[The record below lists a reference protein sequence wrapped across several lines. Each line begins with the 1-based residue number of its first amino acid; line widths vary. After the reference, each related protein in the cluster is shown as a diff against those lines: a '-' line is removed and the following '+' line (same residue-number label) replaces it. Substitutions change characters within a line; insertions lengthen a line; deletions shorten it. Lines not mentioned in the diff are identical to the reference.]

1 MDKKK
6 DKKIIR
12 IRAGLVF
19 LVTLLLMLGCTFL
32 VNQNQQKREKLKAA
46 YTAESTISRIE
57 VQLNRYLAES
67 DLVKKSIEEG
77 LTISDKQFATLSRLM
92 QDEDNIIK
100 VHEIAKD
107 GIVSQIYPME
117 GNEDVIGLNLIE
129 NPERK
134 KEARLTRDSGEYTI
148 AGPFEL
154 VQGGNGVLLFDPV
167 YRMDDKGCKKFW
179 GFSILVID
187 WQKFIKKMD
196 LDQLENAGYHYQIWK
211 KGTDDEKIVIAQ
223 CDNLQETDTLEVA
236 CTVPNDTWYF
246 EIVPENGWVTM
257 TQKLWGLLISVL
269 TAFIVMIIYLQFK
282 MRRYRDALHE
292 KELEKAVLEAK
303 NANEAK
309 TRFLF
314 NMSHDIRTP
323 MNAIIGFSEL
333 LEKHIDEKDKAI
345 DYLGKIKSSSN
356 FLLSLINY
364 VLEMARIESGKLALK
379 KEVGCVTE
387 LIESLTDVFEPGVKK
402 KFITYSCETDIQHK
416 YVIGDE
422 TKVREIFIN
431 IIGNSVKY
439 TPEGGKISVSV
450 KEEPFEKE
458 NYIAYRI
465 IVEDNGIGMSK
476 EYLPH
481 IFEEFSREHTSTES
495 KVTGTGLGLPIVKS
509 LIDMMGGTI
518 EVESQLGCGTNMNV
532 VLPFELASEKQIL
545 EEKQKEKE
553 KISDS
558 ILGKRVL
565 LAEDNELNA
574 EIAMTVL
581 KENGLKAERAAN
593 GKQCMEMLKKMPED
607 YYDMILMDIQM
618 PEMDG
623 YHVLQELRKTSNIP
637 VMILSAKDADSEKI
651 LGLNLGADD
660 YLAKP
665 FNPLEAVARVNSN
678 IRRFY
683 ALGTAELSSG
693 ILTVRDLELDPEGCV
708 LKKNGE
714 PIELTSVE
722 YRIMELFMKH
732 PGKVFT
738 KQQIYEQGWGD
749 TYVVAD
755 NNIMVCIS
763 KLRAKLDEDPAAYI
777 RTIRGLGYR
786 LEK

>member
-6 DKKIIR
+6 DIKIIR

-19 LVTLLLMLGCTFL
+19 LVTLLLVFGCTFL
-32 VNQNQQKREKLKAA
+32 VNQNQQRREKLKAA

-92 QDEDNIIK
+92 QDEDDIIK

-117 GNEDVIGLNLIE
+117 GNEDVIGLNMIE

-134 KEARLTRDSGEYTI
+134 KEARLARDSGEYTI

-167 YRMDDKGCKKFW
+167 YRTDDKGCKKFW
-179 GFSILVID
+179 GFSILVMD
-187 WQKFIKKMD
+187 WQKFIKKME

-402 KFITYSCETDIQHK
+402 KFITYSCEIDIQHK

-518 EVESQLGCGTNMNV
+518 EVESQLGCGTKMNV

-558 ILGKRVL
+558 T
-565 LAEDNELNA
+565 E
-574 EIAMTVL
+574 
-581 KENGLKAERAAN
+581 
-593 GKQCMEMLKKMPED
+593 
-607 YYDMILMDIQM
+607 
-618 PEMDG
+618 
-623 YHVLQELRKTSNIP
+623 
-637 VMILSAKDADSEKI
+637 
-651 LGLNLGADD
+651 
-660 YLAKP
+660 
-665 FNPLEAVARVNSN
+665 
-678 IRRFY
+678 
-683 ALGTAELSSG
+683 
-693 ILTVRDLELDPEGCV
+693 
-708 LKKNGE
+708 
-714 PIELTSVE
+714 
-722 YRIMELFMKH
+722 
-732 PGKVFT
+732 
-738 KQQIYEQGWGD
+738 
-749 TYVVAD
+749 
-755 NNIMVCIS
+755 
-763 KLRAKLDEDPAAYI
+763 
-777 RTIRGLGYR
+777 
-786 LEK
+786 

>member
-6 DKKIIR
+6 DIKIIR

-19 LVTLLLMLGCTFL
+19 LVTLLLVFGCTFL
-32 VNQNQQKREKLKAA
+32 VNQNQQRREKLKAA

-92 QDEDNIIK
+92 QDEDDIIK

-117 GNEDVIGLNLIE
+117 GNEDVIGLNMIE

-134 KEARLTRDSGEYTI
+134 KEARLARDSGEYTI

-167 YRMDDKGCKKFW
+167 YRTDDKGCKKFW
-179 GFSILVID
+179 GFSILVMD
-187 WQKFIKKMD
+187 WQKFIKKME

-402 KFITYSCETDIQHK
+402 KFITYSCEIDIQHK

-422 TKVREIFIN
+422 IKIREIFIN

-518 EVESQLGCGTNMNV
+518 EVESQLGCGTKMNV

-623 YHVLQELRKTSNIP
+623 YEATKRIRNLDDARADIPIVAMTANAFEEDRQKALESGMNAHVSKP
-637 VMILSAKDADSEKI
+637 VDMNMLFKVMVQI
-651 LGLNLGADD
+651 
-660 YLAKP
+660 
-665 FNPLEAVARVNSN
+665 
-678 IRRFY
+678 
-683 ALGTAELSSG
+683 
-693 ILTVRDLELDPEGCV
+693 
-708 LKKNGE
+708 LKK
-714 PIELTSVE
+714 
-722 YRIMELFMKH
+722 
-732 PGKVFT
+732 
-738 KQQIYEQGWGD
+738 
-749 TYVVAD
+749 
-755 NNIMVCIS
+755 
-763 KLRAKLDEDPAAYI
+763 
-777 RTIRGLGYR
+777 
-786 LEK
+786 

>member
-12 IRAGLVF
+12 IRAGLVL
-19 LVTLLLMLGCTFL
+19 LVTLLLVFDCTFL

-364 VLEMARIESGKLALK
+364 VLEIARIESGKLALK

-623 YHVLQELRKTSNIP
+623 YEATKRIRNLDDARADIPIVAMTANVFEEDRQKALESGMNAHVSKP
-637 VMILSAKDADSEKI
+637 VDMNMLFKVMAQI
-651 LGLNLGADD
+651 
-660 YLAKP
+660 
-665 FNPLEAVARVNSN
+665 
-678 IRRFY
+678 
-683 ALGTAELSSG
+683 
-693 ILTVRDLELDPEGCV
+693 
-708 LKKNGE
+708 LKK
-714 PIELTSVE
+714 
-722 YRIMELFMKH
+722 
-732 PGKVFT
+732 
-738 KQQIYEQGWGD
+738 
-749 TYVVAD
+749 
-755 NNIMVCIS
+755 
-763 KLRAKLDEDPAAYI
+763 
-777 RTIRGLGYR
+777 
-786 LEK
+786 

>member
-6 DKKIIR
+6 NIKIIR

-19 LVTLLLMLGCTFL
+19 LVTLLLVFGCTFL

-57 VQLNRYLAES
+57 GQLNRYLAES

-77 LTISDKQFATLSRLM
+77 LMISDKQFATLSRLM
-92 QDEDNIIK
+92 QDKDNIIK

-107 GIVSQIYPME
+107 GIISQIYPME
-117 GNEDVIGLNLIE
+117 GNEDVIGLNMIE

-134 KEARLTRDSGEYTI
+134 KEARLARDSGEYTI

-167 YRMDDKGCKKFW
+167 YRTDDKGCKKFW
-179 GFSILVID
+179 GFSILVMD
-187 WQKFIKKMD
+187 WQKFIKKME

-379 KEVGCVTE
+379 EEVGCVTE

-518 EVESQLGCGTNMNV
+518 EVESQLGCGTKMNV

-623 YHVLQELRKTSNIP
+623 YEATKRIRNLDDARADIPIVAMTANAFEEDRQKALESGMNAHVSKP
-637 VMILSAKDADSEKI
+637 VDMNMLFKVMAQI
-651 LGLNLGADD
+651 
-660 YLAKP
+660 
-665 FNPLEAVARVNSN
+665 
-678 IRRFY
+678 
-683 ALGTAELSSG
+683 
-693 ILTVRDLELDPEGCV
+693 
-708 LKKNGE
+708 LKK
-714 PIELTSVE
+714 
-722 YRIMELFMKH
+722 
-732 PGKVFT
+732 
-738 KQQIYEQGWGD
+738 
-749 TYVVAD
+749 
-755 NNIMVCIS
+755 
-763 KLRAKLDEDPAAYI
+763 
-777 RTIRGLGYR
+777 
-786 LEK
+786 

>member
-134 KEARLTRDSGEYTI
+134 TEARLARDSGEYTI

-211 KGTDDEKIVIAQ
+211 KGTDDEKIVIVQ

-518 EVESQLGCGTNMNV
+518 EVESQLGCGTKMNV

-623 YHVLQELRKTSNIP
+623 YEATKRIRNLDDARADIP
-637 VMILSAKDADSEKI
+637 I
-651 LGLNLGADD
+651 
-660 YLAKP
+660 
-665 FNPLEAVARVNSN
+665 VAM
-678 IRRFY
+678 
-683 ALGTAELSSG
+683 TANVFEED
-693 ILTVRDLELDPEGCV
+693 RQKDLESGMNAHVSKPVDMNMLFKV
-708 LKKNGE
+708 MAQILKK
-714 PIELTSVE
+714 
-722 YRIMELFMKH
+722 
-732 PGKVFT
+732 
-738 KQQIYEQGWGD
+738 
-749 TYVVAD
+749 
-755 NNIMVCIS
+755 
-763 KLRAKLDEDPAAYI
+763 
-777 RTIRGLGYR
+777 
-786 LEK
+786 

>member
-92 QDEDNIIK
+92 QDEDDIIK

-117 GNEDVIGLNLIE
+117 GNEDVIGLNMIE

-134 KEARLTRDSGEYTI
+134 KEARLARDSGEYTI

-167 YRMDDKGCKKFW
+167 YRTDDKGCKKFW
-179 GFSILVID
+179 GFSILVMD
-187 WQKFIKKMD
+187 WQKFIKKME

-402 KFITYSCETDIQHK
+402 KFITYSCEIDIQHK

-518 EVESQLGCGTNMNV
+518 EVESQLGCGTKMNV

-623 YHVLQELRKTSNIP
+623 YEATKRIRNLDDARADIPIVAMTANAFEEDRQKALESGMNAHVSKP
-637 VMILSAKDADSEKI
+637 VDMNMLFKVMAQI
-651 LGLNLGADD
+651 
-660 YLAKP
+660 
-665 FNPLEAVARVNSN
+665 
-678 IRRFY
+678 
-683 ALGTAELSSG
+683 
-693 ILTVRDLELDPEGCV
+693 
-708 LKKNGE
+708 LKK
-714 PIELTSVE
+714 
-722 YRIMELFMKH
+722 
-732 PGKVFT
+732 
-738 KQQIYEQGWGD
+738 
-749 TYVVAD
+749 
-755 NNIMVCIS
+755 
-763 KLRAKLDEDPAAYI
+763 
-777 RTIRGLGYR
+777 
-786 LEK
+786 

>member
-6 DKKIIR
+6 DIKIIR

-19 LVTLLLMLGCTFL
+19 LVTLLLVFGCTFL
-32 VNQNQQKREKLKAA
+32 VNQNQQRREKLKAA

-92 QDEDNIIK
+92 QDEDDIIK

-117 GNEDVIGLNLIE
+117 GNEDVIGLNMIE

-134 KEARLTRDSGEYTI
+134 KEARLARDSGEYTI

-167 YRMDDKGCKKFW
+167 YRTDAEGCKKFW
-179 GFSILVID
+179 GFSILVMD
-187 WQKFIKKMD
+187 WRKFIKKME
-196 LDQLENAGYHYQIWK
+196 LDQLEDAGYHYQIWK
-211 KGTDDEKIVIAQ
+211 KGTDDERIVIAQ
-223 CDNLQETDTLEVA
+223 CDNLQDTDTLEVA

-257 TQKLWGLLISVL
+257 PQKLWGLFISVM
-269 TAFIVMIIYLQFK
+269 TALIVMIIYLQFK

-364 VLEMARIESGKLALK
+364 VLEMARIESGKLVLK
-379 KEVGCVTE
+379 KEVGCVTD
-387 LIESLTDVFEPGVKK
+387 LIESLIDVFEPGVKK

-422 TKVREIFIN
+422 IKVREIFIN

-509 LIDMMGGTI
+509 LIDMVGGTI
-518 EVESQLGCGTNMNV
+518 EVESQLGCGTKMTV

-593 GKQCMEMLKKMPED
+593 GKQCIEMLKKMPED

-623 YHVLQELRKTSNIP
+623 YEATKLIRNLDDARADIPIVAMTANAFEEDRQKALESGMNAHVSKP
-637 VMILSAKDADSEKI
+637 VDMNMLFKVMTQI
-651 LGLNLGADD
+651 
-660 YLAKP
+660 
-665 FNPLEAVARVNSN
+665 
-678 IRRFY
+678 
-683 ALGTAELSSG
+683 
-693 ILTVRDLELDPEGCV
+693 
-708 LKKNGE
+708 LKK
-714 PIELTSVE
+714 
-722 YRIMELFMKH
+722 
-732 PGKVFT
+732 
-738 KQQIYEQGWGD
+738 
-749 TYVVAD
+749 
-755 NNIMVCIS
+755 
-763 KLRAKLDEDPAAYI
+763 
-777 RTIRGLGYR
+777 
-786 LEK
+786 

>member
-6 DKKIIR
+6 DIKIIR

-19 LVTLLLMLGCTFL
+19 LVTLLLVFGCTFL
-32 VNQNQQKREKLKAA
+32 VNQNQQRREKLKAA

-92 QDEDNIIK
+92 QDEDDIIK

-117 GNEDVIGLNLIE
+117 GNEDVIGLNMIE

-134 KEARLTRDSGEYTI
+134 KEARLARDSGEYTI

-167 YRMDDKGCKKFW
+167 YRTDAKGCKKFW
-179 GFSILVID
+179 GFSILVMD
-187 WQKFIKKMD
+187 WRKFIKKME
-196 LDQLENAGYHYQIWK
+196 LDQLEDAGYHYQIWK
-211 KGTDDEKIVIAQ
+211 KGTDDERIVIAQ

-246 EIVPENGWVTM
+246 EIEPENGWVTM
-257 TQKLWGLLISVL
+257 TQKLWGLFISVM
-269 TAFIVMIIYLQFK
+269 TALIVMITYLQFK

-364 VLEMARIESGKLALK
+364 VLEMARIESGKLVLK

-387 LIESLTDVFEPGVKK
+387 LIESLTDVFETGVKK
-402 KFITYSCETDIQHK
+402 KFITYSCKTDIQHK
-416 YVIGDE
+416 YVICDE
-422 TKVREIFIN
+422 IKVREIFIN

-518 EVESQLGCGTNMNV
+518 KVESQLGCGTKMTV

-623 YHVLQELRKTSNIP
+623 YEATKLIRNLDDARADIPIVAMTANAFEEDRQKALESGMNAHVSKP
-637 VMILSAKDADSEKI
+637 VDMNMLFKVMTQI
-651 LGLNLGADD
+651 
-660 YLAKP
+660 
-665 FNPLEAVARVNSN
+665 
-678 IRRFY
+678 
-683 ALGTAELSSG
+683 
-693 ILTVRDLELDPEGCV
+693 
-708 LKKNGE
+708 LKK
-714 PIELTSVE
+714 
-722 YRIMELFMKH
+722 
-732 PGKVFT
+732 
-738 KQQIYEQGWGD
+738 
-749 TYVVAD
+749 
-755 NNIMVCIS
+755 
-763 KLRAKLDEDPAAYI
+763 
-777 RTIRGLGYR
+777 
-786 LEK
+786 

>member
-6 DKKIIR
+6 NIKIIR

-19 LVTLLLMLGCTFL
+19 LVTLLLVFCCTFL

-77 LTISDKQFATLSRLM
+77 LMISDKQFATLSRLM

-107 GIVSQIYPME
+107 GIISQIYPME
-117 GNEDVIGLNLIE
+117 GNEDVIGLNMIE

-134 KEARLTRDSGEYTI
+134 KEARLARDSGEYTI

-167 YRMDDKGCKKFW
+167 YRTDDKGCKKFW
-179 GFSILVID
+179 GFSILVMD
-187 WQKFIKKMD
+187 WQKFIKKME

-257 TQKLWGLLISVL
+257 TQKLWGLFISVM
-269 TAFIVMIIYLQFK
+269 TALIVMITYLQFK

-364 VLEMARIESGKLALK
+364 VLEMARIESGKLVLK

-387 LIESLTDVFEPGVKK
+387 LIESLTDVFETGVKK
-402 KFITYSCETDIQHK
+402 KFITYSCKTDIQHK
-416 YVIGDE
+416 YVICDE
-422 TKVREIFIN
+422 IKVREIFIN

-518 EVESQLGCGTNMNV
+518 EVESQLGCGTKMNV

-623 YHVLQELRKTSNIP
+623 YEATKRIRNLDDARADIPIVAMTANAFEEDRQKALESGMNAHVSKP
-637 VMILSAKDADSEKI
+637 VDMNMLFKVMAQ
-651 LGLNLGADD
+651 N
-660 YLAKP
+660 
-665 FNPLEAVARVNSN
+665 
-678 IRRFY
+678 
-683 ALGTAELSSG
+683 
-693 ILTVRDLELDPEGCV
+693 
-708 LKKNGE
+708 LKK
-714 PIELTSVE
+714 
-722 YRIMELFMKH
+722 
-732 PGKVFT
+732 
-738 KQQIYEQGWGD
+738 
-749 TYVVAD
+749 
-755 NNIMVCIS
+755 
-763 KLRAKLDEDPAAYI
+763 
-777 RTIRGLGYR
+777 
-786 LEK
+786 

>member
-6 DKKIIR
+6 DIKIIR

-19 LVTLLLMLGCTFL
+19 LVTLLLVFGCTFL

-92 QDEDNIIK
+92 QDEDDIIK

-117 GNEDVIGLNLIE
+117 GNEDVIGLNMIE

-134 KEARLTRDSGEYTI
+134 KEARLARDSGEYTI

-167 YRMDDKGCKKFW
+167 YRTDDKGCKKFW
-179 GFSILVID
+179 GFSILVMD
-187 WQKFIKKMD
+187 WQKFIKKME

-402 KFITYSCETDIQHK
+402 KFITYSCEIDIQHK

-518 EVESQLGCGTNMNV
+518 EVESQLGCGTKMNV

-623 YHVLQELRKTSNIP
+623 YEATKRIRNLDDARADIPIVAMTANAFEEDRQKALESGMNAHVSKP
-637 VMILSAKDADSEKI
+637 VDMNMLFKVMAQI
-651 LGLNLGADD
+651 
-660 YLAKP
+660 
-665 FNPLEAVARVNSN
+665 
-678 IRRFY
+678 
-683 ALGTAELSSG
+683 
-693 ILTVRDLELDPEGCV
+693 
-708 LKKNGE
+708 LKK
-714 PIELTSVE
+714 
-722 YRIMELFMKH
+722 
-732 PGKVFT
+732 
-738 KQQIYEQGWGD
+738 
-749 TYVVAD
+749 
-755 NNIMVCIS
+755 
-763 KLRAKLDEDPAAYI
+763 
-777 RTIRGLGYR
+777 
-786 LEK
+786 

>member
-6 DKKIIR
+6 NIKIIR

-19 LVTLLLMLGCTFL
+19 LVTLLLVFCCTFL

-167 YRMDDKGCKKFW
+167 YRTDDKGCKKFW
-179 GFSILVID
+179 GFSILVMD
-187 WQKFIKKMD
+187 WQKFIKKME

-379 KEVGCVTE
+379 EEVGCVTE

-518 EVESQLGCGTNMNV
+518 EVESQLGCGTKMNV

-618 PEMDG
+618 QEMDG
-623 YHVLQELRKTSNIP
+623 YEATKRIRNLDDARADIPIVAMTANAFEEDRQKALESGMNAHVSKP
-637 VMILSAKDADSEKI
+637 VDMNMLFKVMAQI
-651 LGLNLGADD
+651 
-660 YLAKP
+660 
-665 FNPLEAVARVNSN
+665 
-678 IRRFY
+678 
-683 ALGTAELSSG
+683 
-693 ILTVRDLELDPEGCV
+693 
-708 LKKNGE
+708 LKK
-714 PIELTSVE
+714 
-722 YRIMELFMKH
+722 
-732 PGKVFT
+732 
-738 KQQIYEQGWGD
+738 
-749 TYVVAD
+749 
-755 NNIMVCIS
+755 
-763 KLRAKLDEDPAAYI
+763 
-777 RTIRGLGYR
+777 
-786 LEK
+786 

>member
-6 DKKIIR
+6 DIKIIR
-12 IRAGLVF
+12 IRAELVF
-19 LVTLLLMLGCTFL
+19 LVTLLLVFGCTFL
-32 VNQNQQKREKLKAA
+32 VNQNQQRREKLKAA

-57 VQLNRYLAES
+57 VQLNRYLVES
-67 DLVKKSIEEG
+67 NLVKKSIEEG

-92 QDEDNIIK
+92 QDEEDIIK

-117 GNEDVIGLNLIE
+117 GNEDVIGLNMIE

-134 KEARLTRDSGEYTI
+134 KEACLARDSGEYTI

-167 YRMDDKGCKKFW
+167 YRTDDKGCKKFW

-187 WQKFIKKMD
+187 WQKFIKKME

-211 KGTDDEKIVIAQ
+211 KGTDDERIVIAQ
-223 CDNLQETDTLEVA
+223 CDNLQKTDTLEVA

-257 TQKLWGLLISVL
+257 TQKLWGLFISVL

-292 KELEKAVLEAK
+292 KELEKVVLEAK

-364 VLEMARIESGKLALK
+364 VLEMARIESGKLVLK
-379 KEVGCVTE
+379 KEVRCVTD

-416 YVIGDE
+416 YVICDE

-518 EVESQLGCGTNMNV
+518 EVESQLGCGTKMNV

-623 YHVLQELRKTSNIP
+623 YEATKRIRNLDDARADIPIVAMTANAFEEDRQKALESGMNAHVSKP
-637 VMILSAKDADSEKI
+637 VDMNMLFKVMAQI
-651 LGLNLGADD
+651 
-660 YLAKP
+660 
-665 FNPLEAVARVNSN
+665 
-678 IRRFY
+678 
-683 ALGTAELSSG
+683 
-693 ILTVRDLELDPEGCV
+693 
-708 LKKNGE
+708 LKK
-714 PIELTSVE
+714 
-722 YRIMELFMKH
+722 
-732 PGKVFT
+732 
-738 KQQIYEQGWGD
+738 
-749 TYVVAD
+749 
-755 NNIMVCIS
+755 
-763 KLRAKLDEDPAAYI
+763 
-777 RTIRGLGYR
+777 
-786 LEK
+786 

>member
-1 MDKKK
+1 MDKKN

-19 LVTLLLMLGCTFL
+19 LVTLFLVFGCTFL

-134 KEARLTRDSGEYTI
+134 TEARLARDSGEYTI

-167 YRMDDKGCKKFW
+167 YRTDDKGCKKFW
-179 GFSILVID
+179 GFSILVMD
-187 WQKFIKKMD
+187 WQKFIKKME
-196 LDQLENAGYHYQIWK
+196 LDQLEDAGYHYQIWK

-345 DYLGKIKSSSN
+345 DYIGKIKSSSN

-422 TKVREIFIN
+422 TKIREIFIN

-518 EVESQLGCGTNMNV
+518 EVESQPGCGTKMNV

-623 YHVLQELRKTSNIP
+623 YEATKLIRNLDDARADIPIVAMTANAFEEDRQKALESGMNAHVSKP
-637 VMILSAKDADSEKI
+637 VDMNMLFKVMAQI
-651 LGLNLGADD
+651 
-660 YLAKP
+660 
-665 FNPLEAVARVNSN
+665 
-678 IRRFY
+678 
-683 ALGTAELSSG
+683 
-693 ILTVRDLELDPEGCV
+693 
-708 LKKNGE
+708 LKK
-714 PIELTSVE
+714 
-722 YRIMELFMKH
+722 
-732 PGKVFT
+732 
-738 KQQIYEQGWGD
+738 
-749 TYVVAD
+749 
-755 NNIMVCIS
+755 
-763 KLRAKLDEDPAAYI
+763 
-777 RTIRGLGYR
+777 
-786 LEK
+786 

>member
-6 DKKIIR
+6 DIKIIR

-19 LVTLLLMLGCTFL
+19 LVTLLLVFGCTFL
-32 VNQNQQKREKLKAA
+32 VNQNQQRREKLKAA

-92 QDEDNIIK
+92 QDEDDIIK

-117 GNEDVIGLNLIE
+117 GNEDVIGLNMIE

-134 KEARLTRDSGEYTI
+134 KEARLARDSGEYTI

-167 YRMDDKGCKKFW
+167 YRTDAEGCKKFW
-179 GFSILVID
+179 GFSILVMD
-187 WQKFIKKMD
+187 WRKFIKKME
-196 LDQLENAGYHYQIWK
+196 LDQLEDAGYHYQIWK

-246 EIVPENGWVTM
+246 EIEPENGWVTM
-257 TQKLWGLLISVL
+257 TQKLWGLFISVM
-269 TAFIVMIIYLQFK
+269 TALIVMITYLQFK

-364 VLEMARIESGKLALK
+364 VLEMARIESGKLVLK

-387 LIESLTDVFEPGVKK
+387 LIESLTDVFETGVKK
-402 KFITYSCETDIQHK
+402 KFITYSCKTDIQHK
-416 YVIGDE
+416 YVICDE
-422 TKVREIFIN
+422 IKVREIFIN

-518 EVESQLGCGTNMNV
+518 EVESQLGCGTKMTV

-623 YHVLQELRKTSNIP
+623 YEATKLIRNLDDARADIPIVAMTANAFEEDRQKALESGMNAHVSKP
-637 VMILSAKDADSEKI
+637 VDMNMLFKVMTQI
-651 LGLNLGADD
+651 
-660 YLAKP
+660 
-665 FNPLEAVARVNSN
+665 
-678 IRRFY
+678 
-683 ALGTAELSSG
+683 
-693 ILTVRDLELDPEGCV
+693 
-708 LKKNGE
+708 LKK
-714 PIELTSVE
+714 
-722 YRIMELFMKH
+722 
-732 PGKVFT
+732 
-738 KQQIYEQGWGD
+738 
-749 TYVVAD
+749 
-755 NNIMVCIS
+755 
-763 KLRAKLDEDPAAYI
+763 
-777 RTIRGLGYR
+777 
-786 LEK
+786 

>member
-6 DKKIIR
+6 DIKIIR

-19 LVTLLLMLGCTFL
+19 LVTLLLVFGCTFL
-32 VNQNQQKREKLKAA
+32 VNQNQQRREKLKAA

-92 QDEDNIIK
+92 QDEDDIIK

-117 GNEDVIGLNLIE
+117 GNEDVIGLNMIE

-134 KEARLTRDSGEYTI
+134 KEARLARDSGEYTI

-167 YRMDDKGCKKFW
+167 YRTDDKGCKKFW
-179 GFSILVID
+179 GFSILVMD
-187 WQKFIKKMD
+187 WQKFIKKME

-439 TPEGGKISVSV
+439 TSEGGKISVSV

-518 EVESQLGCGTNMNV
+518 EVESQLGCGTKMNV

-623 YHVLQELRKTSNIP
+623 YEATKRIRNLDDARADIPIVAMTANAFEEDRQKALESGMNAHVSKP
-637 VMILSAKDADSEKI
+637 VDMNMLFKVMAQI
-651 LGLNLGADD
+651 
-660 YLAKP
+660 
-665 FNPLEAVARVNSN
+665 
-678 IRRFY
+678 
-683 ALGTAELSSG
+683 
-693 ILTVRDLELDPEGCV
+693 
-708 LKKNGE
+708 LKK
-714 PIELTSVE
+714 
-722 YRIMELFMKH
+722 
-732 PGKVFT
+732 
-738 KQQIYEQGWGD
+738 
-749 TYVVAD
+749 
-755 NNIMVCIS
+755 
-763 KLRAKLDEDPAAYI
+763 
-777 RTIRGLGYR
+777 
-786 LEK
+786 

>member
-6 DKKIIR
+6 DIKIIR

-19 LVTLLLMLGCTFL
+19 LVTLLLVFGCTFL
-32 VNQNQQKREKLKAA
+32 VNQNQQRREKLKAA

-57 VQLNRYLAES
+57 VQLNRYLVES
-67 DLVKKSIEEG
+67 NLVKKSIEEG

-92 QDEDNIIK
+92 QDEEDIIK

-117 GNEDVIGLNLIE
+117 GNEDVIGLNMIE

-134 KEARLTRDSGEYTI
+134 KEACLARDSGEYTI

-167 YRMDDKGCKKFW
+167 YRTDDKGCKKFW
-179 GFSILVID
+179 GFSILVMD
-187 WQKFIKKMD
+187 WQKFIKKME

-402 KFITYSCETDIQHK
+402 KFITYSCEIDIQHK

-518 EVESQLGCGTNMNV
+518 EVESQLGCGTKMTV

-623 YHVLQELRKTSNIP
+623 YEATKRIRNLDDARADIPIVAMTANAFEEDRQKALESGMNAHVSKP
-637 VMILSAKDADSEKI
+637 VDMNMLFKVMTQI
-651 LGLNLGADD
+651 
-660 YLAKP
+660 
-665 FNPLEAVARVNSN
+665 
-678 IRRFY
+678 
-683 ALGTAELSSG
+683 
-693 ILTVRDLELDPEGCV
+693 
-708 LKKNGE
+708 LKK
-714 PIELTSVE
+714 
-722 YRIMELFMKH
+722 
-732 PGKVFT
+732 
-738 KQQIYEQGWGD
+738 
-749 TYVVAD
+749 
-755 NNIMVCIS
+755 
-763 KLRAKLDEDPAAYI
+763 
-777 RTIRGLGYR
+777 
-786 LEK
+786 

>member
-6 DKKIIR
+6 DIKIIR

-19 LVTLLLMLGCTFL
+19 LVTLLLVFGCTFL
-32 VNQNQQKREKLKAA
+32 VNQNQQRREKLKAA

-92 QDEDNIIK
+92 QDEDDIIK

-117 GNEDVIGLNLIE
+117 GNEDVIGLNMIE

-134 KEARLTRDSGEYTI
+134 KEARLARDSGEYTI

-167 YRMDDKGCKKFW
+167 YRTDDKGCKKFW
-179 GFSILVID
+179 GFSILVMD
-187 WQKFIKKMD
+187 WQKFIKKME

-345 DYLGKIKSSSN
+345 AYLGKIKSSSN

-402 KFITYSCETDIQHK
+402 KFITYSCEIDIQHK

-465 IVEDNGIGMSK
+465 IVEDNGSGMSK

-518 EVESQLGCGTNMNV
+518 EVESQLGCGTKMNV

-623 YHVLQELRKTSNIP
+623 YEATKRIRNLDDARADIPIVAMTANAFEEDRQKALESGMNAHVSKP
-637 VMILSAKDADSEKI
+637 VDMNMLFKVMAQI
-651 LGLNLGADD
+651 
-660 YLAKP
+660 
-665 FNPLEAVARVNSN
+665 
-678 IRRFY
+678 
-683 ALGTAELSSG
+683 
-693 ILTVRDLELDPEGCV
+693 
-708 LKKNGE
+708 LKK
-714 PIELTSVE
+714 
-722 YRIMELFMKH
+722 
-732 PGKVFT
+732 
-738 KQQIYEQGWGD
+738 
-749 TYVVAD
+749 
-755 NNIMVCIS
+755 
-763 KLRAKLDEDPAAYI
+763 
-777 RTIRGLGYR
+777 
-786 LEK
+786 

>member
-6 DKKIIR
+6 NIKIIR

-19 LVTLLLMLGCTFL
+19 LVTLLLVFCCTFL

-77 LTISDKQFATLSRLM
+77 LMISDKQFATLSRLM
-92 QDEDNIIK
+92 QDKDNIIK

-107 GIVSQIYPME
+107 GIISQIYPME
-117 GNEDVIGLNLIE
+117 GNEDVIGLNMIE

-134 KEARLTRDSGEYTI
+134 KEARLARDSGEYTI

-167 YRMDDKGCKKFW
+167 YRTDDKGCKKFW
-179 GFSILVID
+179 GFSILVMD
-187 WQKFIKKMD
+187 WQKFIKKME

-402 KFITYSCETDIQHK
+402 KFITYSCEIDIQHK

-518 EVESQLGCGTNMNV
+518 EVESQLGCGTKMNV

-623 YHVLQELRKTSNIP
+623 YEATKRIRNLDDARADIPIVAMTANAFEEDRQKALESGMNAHVSKP
-637 VMILSAKDADSEKI
+637 VDMNMLFKVMAQ
-651 LGLNLGADD
+651 N
-660 YLAKP
+660 
-665 FNPLEAVARVNSN
+665 
-678 IRRFY
+678 
-683 ALGTAELSSG
+683 
-693 ILTVRDLELDPEGCV
+693 
-708 LKKNGE
+708 LKK
-714 PIELTSVE
+714 
-722 YRIMELFMKH
+722 
-732 PGKVFT
+732 
-738 KQQIYEQGWGD
+738 
-749 TYVVAD
+749 
-755 NNIMVCIS
+755 
-763 KLRAKLDEDPAAYI
+763 
-777 RTIRGLGYR
+777 
-786 LEK
+786 

>member
-117 GNEDVIGLNLIE
+117 GNEDVIGLNMIE

-134 KEARLTRDSGEYTI
+134 KEARLARDSGEYTI

-402 KFITYSCETDIQHK
+402 KFITYSCEIDIQHK

-518 EVESQLGCGTNMNV
+518 EVESQLGCGTKMNV

-623 YHVLQELRKTSNIP
+623 YEATKRIRNLDDARADIPIVAMTANAFEEDRQKALESGMNAHVSKP
-637 VMILSAKDADSEKI
+637 VDMNMLFKVMAQI
-651 LGLNLGADD
+651 
-660 YLAKP
+660 
-665 FNPLEAVARVNSN
+665 
-678 IRRFY
+678 
-683 ALGTAELSSG
+683 
-693 ILTVRDLELDPEGCV
+693 
-708 LKKNGE
+708 LKK
-714 PIELTSVE
+714 
-722 YRIMELFMKH
+722 
-732 PGKVFT
+732 
-738 KQQIYEQGWGD
+738 
-749 TYVVAD
+749 
-755 NNIMVCIS
+755 
-763 KLRAKLDEDPAAYI
+763 
-777 RTIRGLGYR
+777 
-786 LEK
+786 

>member
-6 DKKIIR
+6 DIKIIR

-19 LVTLLLMLGCTFL
+19 LVTLLLVFGCTFL
-32 VNQNQQKREKLKAA
+32 VNQNQQRREKLKAA

-92 QDEDNIIK
+92 QDEDDIIK

-117 GNEDVIGLNLIE
+117 GNKDVIGLNMIE

-134 KEARLTRDSGEYTI
+134 KEARLARDSGEYTI

-167 YRMDDKGCKKFW
+167 YRTDAEGCKKFW
-179 GFSILVID
+179 GFSILVMD
-187 WQKFIKKMD
+187 WRKFIKKME
-196 LDQLENAGYHYQIWK
+196 LDQLEDAGYHYQIWK
-211 KGTDDEKIVIAQ
+211 KGTDDERIVIAQ
-223 CDNLQETDTLEVA
+223 CDNLQDTDTLEVA

-257 TQKLWGLLISVL
+257 PQKLWGLFISVM
-269 TAFIVMIIYLQFK
+269 TALIVMIIYLQFK

-364 VLEMARIESGKLALK
+364 VLEMARIESGKLVLK
-379 KEVGCVTE
+379 KEVGCVTD
-387 LIESLTDVFEPGVKK
+387 LIESLIDVFEPGVKK

-422 TKVREIFIN
+422 IKVREIFIN

-518 EVESQLGCGTNMNV
+518 EVESQLGCGTKMTV

-574 EIAMTVL
+574 EIAMTIL
-581 KENGLKAERAAN
+581 KENGLKAERAVN

-623 YHVLQELRKTSNIP
+623 YEATKLIRNLDDARADIPIVAMTANAFEEDRQKALESGMNAHVSKP
-637 VMILSAKDADSEKI
+637 VDMNMLFKVMTQI
-651 LGLNLGADD
+651 
-660 YLAKP
+660 
-665 FNPLEAVARVNSN
+665 
-678 IRRFY
+678 
-683 ALGTAELSSG
+683 
-693 ILTVRDLELDPEGCV
+693 
-708 LKKNGE
+708 LKK
-714 PIELTSVE
+714 
-722 YRIMELFMKH
+722 
-732 PGKVFT
+732 
-738 KQQIYEQGWGD
+738 
-749 TYVVAD
+749 
-755 NNIMVCIS
+755 
-763 KLRAKLDEDPAAYI
+763 
-777 RTIRGLGYR
+777 
-786 LEK
+786 

>member
-12 IRAGLVF
+12 IRAELVF
-19 LVTLLLMLGCTFL
+19 LVTLLMMFGCTFL

-92 QDEDNIIK
+92 QDEDDIIK

-117 GNEDVIGLNLIE
+117 GNEDVIGLNMIE

-134 KEARLTRDSGEYTI
+134 KEARLARDSGEYTI

-167 YRMDDKGCKKFW
+167 YRTDTKGCKKFW
-179 GFSILVID
+179 GFSILVMD
-187 WQKFIKKMD
+187 WQKFIKKME

-223 CDNLQETDTLEVA
+223 CDNLQEADTMEVA

-246 EIVPENGWVTM
+246 EIVPENGWVTI
-257 TQKLWGLLISVL
+257 TQKLWGLLISVM

-364 VLEMARIESGKLALK
+364 VLEMARIESGKLVLK
-379 KEVGCVTE
+379 KEVRCVTE

-416 YVIGDE
+416 YVIGDD

-518 EVESQLGCGTNMNV
+518 EVESQLGCGTKMTV

-593 GKQCMEMLKKMPED
+593 GKQCVEMLKKMPED

-623 YHVLQELRKTSNIP
+623 YEATKRIRNLDDARADIP
-637 VMILSAKDADSEKI
+637 IVAMTANAFEEDRQKALESGMNAHISKPVDMNMLFKVMAQI
-651 LGLNLGADD
+651 
-660 YLAKP
+660 
-665 FNPLEAVARVNSN
+665 
-678 IRRFY
+678 
-683 ALGTAELSSG
+683 
-693 ILTVRDLELDPEGCV
+693 
-708 LKKNGE
+708 LKK
-714 PIELTSVE
+714 
-722 YRIMELFMKH
+722 
-732 PGKVFT
+732 
-738 KQQIYEQGWGD
+738 
-749 TYVVAD
+749 
-755 NNIMVCIS
+755 
-763 KLRAKLDEDPAAYI
+763 
-777 RTIRGLGYR
+777 
-786 LEK
+786 

>member
-1 MDKKK
+1 ME
-6 DKKIIR
+6 
-12 IRAGLVF
+12 
-19 LVTLLLMLGCTFL
+19 VT
-32 VNQNQQKREKLKAA
+32 
-46 YTAESTISRIE
+46 
-57 VQLNRYLAES
+57 
-67 DLVKKSIEEG
+67 
-77 LTISDKQFATLSRLM
+77 
-92 QDEDNIIK
+92 
-100 VHEIAKD
+100 
-107 GIVSQIYPME
+107 
-117 GNEDVIGLNLIE
+117 
-129 NPERK
+129 
-134 KEARLTRDSGEYTI
+134 
-148 AGPFEL
+148 
-154 VQGGNGVLLFDPV
+154 
-167 YRMDDKGCKKFW
+167 
-179 GFSILVID
+179 
-187 WQKFIKKMD
+187 
-196 LDQLENAGYHYQIWK
+196 
-211 KGTDDEKIVIAQ
+211 
-223 CDNLQETDTLEVA
+223 

-257 TQKLWGLLISVL
+257 TQKLWGLLISVM
-269 TAFIVMIIYLQFK
+269 TALIVMILYLQFK

-364 VLEMARIESGKLALK
+364 VLEMARIESGKLVLK

-518 EVESQLGCGTNMNV
+518 EVESQLGCGTKMNV

-545 EEKQKEKE
+545 KEKQKEKE

-623 YHVLQELRKTSNIP
+623 YEATKLIRNLDDARADIPIVAMTANAFEEDRQKALESGMNAHVSKPVDMNMLFKVMAQILKNESESRYGRAVYGAAGKDQYKRCIKEL
-637 VMILSAKDADSEKI
+637 
-651 LGLNLGADD
+651 
-660 YLAKP
+660 
-665 FNPLEAVARVNSN
+665 
-678 IRRFY
+678 
-683 ALGTAELSSG
+683 
-693 ILTVRDLELDPEGCV
+693 
-708 LKKNGE
+708 
-714 PIELTSVE
+714 
-722 YRIMELFMKH
+722 
-732 PGKVFT
+732 
-738 KQQIYEQGWGD
+738 
-749 TYVVAD
+749 
-755 NNIMVCIS
+755 
-763 KLRAKLDEDPAAYI
+763 
-777 RTIRGLGYR
+777 
-786 LEK
+786 

>member
-12 IRAGLVF
+12 IRAGFVF

-32 VNQNQQKREKLKAA
+32 VNQNQQKREKLKAV

-134 KEARLTRDSGEYTI
+134 TEARLARDSGEYTI

-167 YRMDDKGCKKFW
+167 YRTDDKGCKKFW

-187 WQKFIKKMD
+187 WQKFIKKME

-211 KGTDDEKIVIAQ
+211 KGTDDEKIVIVQ

-257 TQKLWGLLISVL
+257 TQKLWGLFISVL

-422 TKVREIFIN
+422 IKVREIFIN

-518 EVESQLGCGTNMNV
+518 EVESQLGCGTKMNV

-623 YHVLQELRKTSNIP
+623 YEATKRIRNLDDARADIPIVAMTANAFEEDRQKALESGMNAHVSKP
-637 VMILSAKDADSEKI
+637 VDMNMLFKVMAQI
-651 LGLNLGADD
+651 
-660 YLAKP
+660 
-665 FNPLEAVARVNSN
+665 
-678 IRRFY
+678 
-683 ALGTAELSSG
+683 
-693 ILTVRDLELDPEGCV
+693 
-708 LKKNGE
+708 LKK
-714 PIELTSVE
+714 
-722 YRIMELFMKH
+722 
-732 PGKVFT
+732 
-738 KQQIYEQGWGD
+738 
-749 TYVVAD
+749 
-755 NNIMVCIS
+755 
-763 KLRAKLDEDPAAYI
+763 
-777 RTIRGLGYR
+777 
-786 LEK
+786 

>member
-364 VLEMARIESGKLALK
+364 VLEMARIESGKLVLK

-518 EVESQLGCGTNMNV
+518 EVESQLGCGTKMNV

-545 EEKQKEKE
+545 KEKQKEKE

-623 YHVLQELRKTSNIP
+623 YEATKLIRNLDDARADIPIVAMTANAFEEDRQKALESGMNAHVSKP
-637 VMILSAKDADSEKI
+637 VDMNMLFKVMAQI
-651 LGLNLGADD
+651 
-660 YLAKP
+660 
-665 FNPLEAVARVNSN
+665 
-678 IRRFY
+678 
-683 ALGTAELSSG
+683 
-693 ILTVRDLELDPEGCV
+693 
-708 LKKNGE
+708 LKK
-714 PIELTSVE
+714 
-722 YRIMELFMKH
+722 
-732 PGKVFT
+732 
-738 KQQIYEQGWGD
+738 
-749 TYVVAD
+749 
-755 NNIMVCIS
+755 
-763 KLRAKLDEDPAAYI
+763 
-777 RTIRGLGYR
+777 
-786 LEK
+786 

>member
-12 IRAGLVF
+12 IRAGFVF

-32 VNQNQQKREKLKAA
+32 VNQNQQKREKLKAV

-134 KEARLTRDSGEYTI
+134 TEARLARDSGEYTI

-167 YRMDDKGCKKFW
+167 YRTDDKGCKKFW

-187 WQKFIKKMD
+187 WQKFIKKME

-211 KGTDDEKIVIAQ
+211 KGTDDEKIVIVQ

-257 TQKLWGLLISVL
+257 TQKLWGLFISVL
-269 TAFIVMIIYLQFK
+269 TALIVMITYLQFK

-292 KELEKAVLEAK
+292 KELEKAILEAK

-518 EVESQLGCGTNMNV
+518 EVESQLGCGTKMNV

-593 GKQCMEMLKKMPED
+593 GKQCIEMLKKMPED

-623 YHVLQELRKTSNIP
+623 YEATKLIRHLDDARADIPIVAMTANAFEEDRQKALESGMNAHVSKP
-637 VMILSAKDADSEKI
+637 VDMNMLFKVMAQI
-651 LGLNLGADD
+651 
-660 YLAKP
+660 
-665 FNPLEAVARVNSN
+665 
-678 IRRFY
+678 
-683 ALGTAELSSG
+683 
-693 ILTVRDLELDPEGCV
+693 
-708 LKKNGE
+708 LKK
-714 PIELTSVE
+714 
-722 YRIMELFMKH
+722 
-732 PGKVFT
+732 
-738 KQQIYEQGWGD
+738 
-749 TYVVAD
+749 
-755 NNIMVCIS
+755 
-763 KLRAKLDEDPAAYI
+763 
-777 RTIRGLGYR
+777 
-786 LEK
+786 

>member
-1 MDKKK
+1 MGLLCGVTYICLKLNNIRELFMDKKK
-6 DKKIIR
+6 DIKIIR

-19 LVTLLLMLGCTFL
+19 LVTLLLVFGCTFL
-32 VNQNQQKREKLKAA
+32 VNQNQQRREKLKAA

-92 QDEDNIIK
+92 QDEDDIIK

-117 GNEDVIGLNLIE
+117 GNEDVIGLNMIE

-134 KEARLTRDSGEYTI
+134 KEARLARDSGEYTI

-167 YRMDDKGCKKFW
+167 YRTDAKGCKKFW
-179 GFSILVID
+179 GFSILVMD
-187 WQKFIKKMD
+187 WRKFIKKME
-196 LDQLENAGYHYQIWK
+196 LDQLEDAGYHYQIWK
-211 KGTDDEKIVIAQ
+211 KGTDDERIVIAQ
-223 CDNLQETDTLEVA
+223 CDNLQKTDTLEVA

-257 TQKLWGLLISVL
+257 TQKLWGLFISVM
-269 TAFIVMIIYLQFK
+269 TALIVMITYLQFK

-292 KELEKAVLEAK
+292 KELEKAILEAK

-364 VLEMARIESGKLALK
+364 VLEMARIESGKLVLK
-379 KEVGCVTE
+379 KEVRCVTD

-416 YVIGDE
+416 YVICDE
-422 TKVREIFIN
+422 IKVREIFIN

-450 KEEPFEKE
+450 KEELFEKE

-518 EVESQLGCGTNMNV
+518 EVESQLGCGTKMTV

-553 KISDS
+553 KTSDS

-593 GKQCMEMLKKMPED
+593 GKQCIEMLKKMPED

-623 YHVLQELRKTSNIP
+623 YEATKLIRNLDDARADIPIVAMTANAFEEDRQKALESGMNAHVSKP
-637 VMILSAKDADSEKI
+637 VDMNMLFKVMTQI
-651 LGLNLGADD
+651 
-660 YLAKP
+660 
-665 FNPLEAVARVNSN
+665 
-678 IRRFY
+678 
-683 ALGTAELSSG
+683 
-693 ILTVRDLELDPEGCV
+693 
-708 LKKNGE
+708 LKK
-714 PIELTSVE
+714 
-722 YRIMELFMKH
+722 
-732 PGKVFT
+732 
-738 KQQIYEQGWGD
+738 
-749 TYVVAD
+749 
-755 NNIMVCIS
+755 
-763 KLRAKLDEDPAAYI
+763 
-777 RTIRGLGYR
+777 
-786 LEK
+786 

>member
-12 IRAGLVF
+12 IRAELVF
-19 LVTLLLMLGCTFL
+19 LVTLLMVFGCTFL
-32 VNQNQQKREKLKAA
+32 INQNQQRREQLKAA

-92 QDEDNIIK
+92 QDEDDIIK

-117 GNEDVIGLNLIE
+117 GNEDVIGLNMIE

-134 KEARLTRDSGEYTI
+134 KEARLARDSGEYTI

-167 YRMDDKGCKKFW
+167 YRTDAKGCKKFW
-179 GFSILVID
+179 GFSILVMD
-187 WQKFIKKMD
+187 WQKFIKKME

-223 CDNLQETDTLEVA
+223 CDNLQEADTLEVA

-246 EIVPENGWVTM
+246 EIVPENGWVTI
-257 TQKLWGLLISVL
+257 TQKLWGLLISVM

-364 VLEMARIESGKLALK
+364 VLEMARIESGKLVLK

-387 LIESLTDVFEPGVKK
+387 LIESLTDVFETGVKK

-416 YVIGDE
+416 YVICDE
-422 TKVREIFIN
+422 IKVREIFIN

-518 EVESQLGCGTNMNV
+518 EVESQLGCGTKMTV

-593 GKQCMEMLKKMPED
+593 GKQCVEMLKKMPED

-623 YHVLQELRKTSNIP
+623 YEATKLIRNLDDARADIPIVAMTANAFEEDRQKALESGMNAHVSKP
-637 VMILSAKDADSEKI
+637 VDMNMLFKVMTQI
-651 LGLNLGADD
+651 
-660 YLAKP
+660 
-665 FNPLEAVARVNSN
+665 
-678 IRRFY
+678 
-683 ALGTAELSSG
+683 
-693 ILTVRDLELDPEGCV
+693 
-708 LKKNGE
+708 LKK
-714 PIELTSVE
+714 
-722 YRIMELFMKH
+722 
-732 PGKVFT
+732 
-738 KQQIYEQGWGD
+738 
-749 TYVVAD
+749 
-755 NNIMVCIS
+755 
-763 KLRAKLDEDPAAYI
+763 
-777 RTIRGLGYR
+777 
-786 LEK
+786 

>member
-6 DKKIIR
+6 DIKIIR

-19 LVTLLLMLGCTFL
+19 LVTLLLVFGCTFL
-32 VNQNQQKREKLKAA
+32 VNQNQQRREKLKAA

-134 KEARLTRDSGEYTI
+134 TEARLARDSGEYTI

-167 YRMDDKGCKKFW
+167 YRTDDKGCKKFW

-211 KGTDDEKIVIAQ
+211 KGTDDERIVIAQ
-223 CDNLQETDTLEVA
+223 CDNLQDTDTLEVA

-257 TQKLWGLLISVL
+257 TQKLWGLFISVM
-269 TAFIVMIIYLQFK
+269 TALIVMITYLQFK

-416 YVIGDE
+416 YVICDE
-422 TKVREIFIN
+422 IKVREIFIN

-518 EVESQLGCGTNMNV
+518 KVESQLGCGTKMTV

-623 YHVLQELRKTSNIP
+623 YEATKLIRNLDDARADIPIVAMTANAFEEDKQKALESGMNAHVSKP
-637 VMILSAKDADSEKI
+637 VDMNMLFKVMTQI
-651 LGLNLGADD
+651 
-660 YLAKP
+660 
-665 FNPLEAVARVNSN
+665 
-678 IRRFY
+678 
-683 ALGTAELSSG
+683 
-693 ILTVRDLELDPEGCV
+693 
-708 LKKNGE
+708 LKK
-714 PIELTSVE
+714 
-722 YRIMELFMKH
+722 
-732 PGKVFT
+732 
-738 KQQIYEQGWGD
+738 
-749 TYVVAD
+749 
-755 NNIMVCIS
+755 
-763 KLRAKLDEDPAAYI
+763 
-777 RTIRGLGYR
+777 
-786 LEK
+786 

>member
-6 DKKIIR
+6 DIKIIR
-12 IRAGLVF
+12 IRAELVF
-19 LVTLLLMLGCTFL
+19 LVTLLLVFGCTFL
-32 VNQNQQKREKLKAA
+32 VNQNQQRREKLKAA

-117 GNEDVIGLNLIE
+117 GNEDVIGLNMIE

-134 KEARLTRDSGEYTI
+134 KEARLARDSGEYTI

-167 YRMDDKGCKKFW
+167 YRTDDKGCKKFW

-187 WQKFIKKMD
+187 WQKFIKKME

-364 VLEMARIESGKLALK
+364 VLEMARIESGKLVLK
-379 KEVGCVTE
+379 KEVGCVTD
-387 LIESLTDVFEPGVKK
+387 LIESLIDVFEPGVKK

-422 TKVREIFIN
+422 IKVREIFIN

-518 EVESQLGCGTNMNV
+518 EVESQLGCGTKMNV

-623 YHVLQELRKTSNIP
+623 YEATKRIRNLDDARADIPIVAMTANAFEEDRQKALESGMNAHVSKP
-637 VMILSAKDADSEKI
+637 VDMNMLFKVMAQI
-651 LGLNLGADD
+651 
-660 YLAKP
+660 
-665 FNPLEAVARVNSN
+665 
-678 IRRFY
+678 
-683 ALGTAELSSG
+683 
-693 ILTVRDLELDPEGCV
+693 
-708 LKKNGE
+708 LKK
-714 PIELTSVE
+714 
-722 YRIMELFMKH
+722 
-732 PGKVFT
+732 
-738 KQQIYEQGWGD
+738 
-749 TYVVAD
+749 
-755 NNIMVCIS
+755 
-763 KLRAKLDEDPAAYI
+763 
-777 RTIRGLGYR
+777 
-786 LEK
+786 

>member
-12 IRAGLVF
+12 IRAGFVF

-32 VNQNQQKREKLKAA
+32 VNQNQQKREKLKAV

-92 QDEDNIIK
+92 QDEDDIIK

-117 GNEDVIGLNLIE
+117 GNEDVIGLNMIE

-134 KEARLTRDSGEYTI
+134 KEARLARDSGEYTI

-167 YRMDDKGCKKFW
+167 YRTDAEGCKKFW
-179 GFSILVID
+179 GFSILVMD
-187 WQKFIKKMD
+187 WRKFIKKME
-196 LDQLENAGYHYQIWK
+196 LDQLEDAGYHYQIWK

-257 TQKLWGLLISVL
+257 TQKLWGLFISVM
-269 TAFIVMIIYLQFK
+269 TALIVMIIYLQFK

-364 VLEMARIESGKLALK
+364 VLEMARIESGKLVLK

-422 TKVREIFIN
+422 IKVREIFIN

-518 EVESQLGCGTNMNV
+518 EVESQPGCGTKMNV

-574 EIAMTVL
+574 EIAMTIL
-581 KENGLKAERAAN
+581 KENGLKAERAVN

-623 YHVLQELRKTSNIP
+623 YEATKLIRNLDDARADIPIVAMTANAFEEDRQKALESGMNAHVSKP
-637 VMILSAKDADSEKI
+637 VDMNMLFKVMAQI
-651 LGLNLGADD
+651 
-660 YLAKP
+660 
-665 FNPLEAVARVNSN
+665 
-678 IRRFY
+678 
-683 ALGTAELSSG
+683 
-693 ILTVRDLELDPEGCV
+693 
-708 LKKNGE
+708 LKK
-714 PIELTSVE
+714 
-722 YRIMELFMKH
+722 
-732 PGKVFT
+732 
-738 KQQIYEQGWGD
+738 
-749 TYVVAD
+749 
-755 NNIMVCIS
+755 
-763 KLRAKLDEDPAAYI
+763 
-777 RTIRGLGYR
+777 
-786 LEK
+786 

>member
-19 LVTLLLMLGCTFL
+19 LVTLLLVFDCTFL

-134 KEARLTRDSGEYTI
+134 TEARLARDSGEYTI

-167 YRMDDKGCKKFW
+167 YRTDDKGCKKFW

-187 WQKFIKKMD
+187 WQKFIKKME

-257 TQKLWGLLISVL
+257 TQKLWGLFISVL

-518 EVESQLGCGTNMNV
+518 EVESQLGCGTKMNV

-623 YHVLQELRKTSNIP
+623 YEATKRIRNLDDARADIPIVAMTANAFEEDRQKALESGMNAHVSKP
-637 VMILSAKDADSEKI
+637 VDMNMLFKVMAQI
-651 LGLNLGADD
+651 
-660 YLAKP
+660 
-665 FNPLEAVARVNSN
+665 
-678 IRRFY
+678 
-683 ALGTAELSSG
+683 
-693 ILTVRDLELDPEGCV
+693 
-708 LKKNGE
+708 LKK
-714 PIELTSVE
+714 
-722 YRIMELFMKH
+722 
-732 PGKVFT
+732 
-738 KQQIYEQGWGD
+738 
-749 TYVVAD
+749 
-755 NNIMVCIS
+755 
-763 KLRAKLDEDPAAYI
+763 
-777 RTIRGLGYR
+777 
-786 LEK
+786 